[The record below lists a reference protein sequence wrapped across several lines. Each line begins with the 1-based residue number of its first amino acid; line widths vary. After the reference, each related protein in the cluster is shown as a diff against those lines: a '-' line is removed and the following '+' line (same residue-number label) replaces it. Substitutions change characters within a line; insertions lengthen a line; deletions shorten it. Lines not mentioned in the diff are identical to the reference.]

1 MLKDLYFD
9 SKILGGGL
17 VRHELCLIFFYT
29 GVYNL
34 DVSLFY
40 CGKVMFAVFF
50 YFLTDCKYQQLINM
64 INLRIRL
71 IQSVII

>member
-40 CGKVMFAVFF
+40 CGKVMFAVLLFF
-50 YFLTDCKYQQLINM
+50 DRMQVSTADKYDKP
-64 INLRIRL
+64 
-71 IQSVII
+71 